1 MTSIS
6 VYEPVGCCSSGVC
19 GPEVEESMAGFA
31 AALTEEEAAAASLA
45 GVILNLSDG
54 LGAKDARGVFALE
67 RIAKGPQR
75 AVAAAVV
82 VELAKLH
89 GMSE

>member
-1 MTSIS
+1 
-6 VYEPVGCCSSGVC
+6 
-19 GPEVEESMAGFA
+19 MAVRTKSKRSCRS
-31 AALTEEEAAAASLA
+31 LTEEEAAAASLA
-45 GVILNLSDG
+45 GVLLNLSDG

-67 RIAKGPQR
+67 RIAEGLQR

-89 GMSE
+89 GMRE

>member
-1 MTSIS
+1 
-6 VYEPVGCCSSGVC
+6 
-19 GPEVEESMAGFA
+19 MAVRTKSKRSCRS
-31 AALTEEEAAAASLA
+31 LTEEEAAAASLA
-45 GVILNLSDG
+45 GVLLNLSDG

-67 RIAKGPQR
+67 RVAKGLQR

-82 VELAKLH
+82 VELTHHDAF

>member
-1 MTSIS
+1 M
-6 VYEPVGCCSSGVC
+6 
-19 GPEVEESMAGFA
+19 
-31 AALTEEEAAAASLA
+31 AASLA
-45 GVILNLSDG
+45 GVLLNLSDG

-67 RIAKGPQR
+67 RVAKGLQR

-82 VELAKLH
+82 VELTHHDAV